1 VIAFGIKNKR
11 KATDRNVCATQN
23 MKTTVSA
30 ITCTSY
36 QLSELE
42 EKVRVAVEQ
51 AGGWPE
57 KLKPGA
63 NVLLKPNLL
72 SARTP
77 DHCVTTHPELV
88 RAVIRELRRK
98 GIAKIT
104 IADSPAGNYSWQELW
119 EKTGMRKV
127 ADEEK
132 VELIPV
138 ENFTIKEI
146 PGYGSVP
153 ILKEFSSFDVF
164 ISLPKLKTHLLTKIT
179 GAVKNS
185 YGLIVGEAK
194 SGFHGKCPSPR
205 KMADFL
211 AAVYGSIKPD
221 FVIMDAVE
229 SMAGDGPAGGSP
241 FKSGLIFA
249 GADAVALDSCACA
262 LYGYTAQE
270 IPLLVKSGA
279 MGFGTANPEL
289 IKKEGDGWEKLKT
302 LKAKR
307 SISDV
312 LHRFPEPA
320 FKILTMLL
328 KCRPNIKQGK
338 CVKCGKCFKVC
349 SQRAIEVTA
358 GKYSVNSGKCILCM
372 CCIEAC
378 PVKAIELRYPAQRIM
393 NILSFF
399 RRKKDI

>member
-1 VIAFGIKNKR
+1 
-11 KATDRNVCATQN
+11 

-30 ITCTSY
+30 VICDSY
-36 QLSELE
+36 APPLLE
-42 EKVRVAVEQ
+42 EKIRLAVEL

-77 DHCVTTHPELV
+77 EQCVTTHPEVV

-98 GIAKIT
+98 GIEKIT

-119 EKTGMRKV
+119 DKTGMRKI

-132 VELIPV
+132 VDLIPV
-138 ENFTIKEI
+138 DNFVRKEI

-153 ILKEFSSFDVF
+153 VLKEFSSFDMF

-185 YGLIVGEAK
+185 YGLMVGEAK

-205 KMADFL
+205 KMANFL
-211 AAVYGSIKPD
+211 AAVYGIIKPD

-229 SMAGDGPAGGSP
+229 SMAGDGPAAGTP

-249 GADAVALDSCACA
+249 GADAVAVDSCACTV
-262 LYGYTAQE
+262 YGYTANE
-270 IPLLVKSGA
+270 IPLLVKTES

-289 IKKEGDGWEKLKT
+289 IEKAGDGWEKMKNM
-302 LKAKR
+302 KAKR

-328 KCRPNIKQGK
+328 KCRPSIKQDI

-349 SQRAIEVTA
+349 SQKAVESA
-358 GKYSVNSGKCILCM
+358 SGKFTVNSGKCILCM

-378 PVKAIELRYPAQRIM
+378 PVKAIDLRYPAQRMMSVI
-393 NILSFF
+393 NFF
-399 RRKKDI
+399 RRKK